1 MRLTS
6 GVERAREFHS
16 FLSRDLRTPLAVIA
30 STTEFLQGSPDL
42 TDKLRE
48 RLKRIERASRQATE
62 LIEALL
68 LLSRAERRGPTRGE
82 VTDVAKV
89 ASDVIESQRPQMG
102 GKPIEIELISDGSV
116 AVNAPPSVLS
126 VALTNLIGNA
136 L

>member
-48 RLKRIERASRQATE
+48 RLKRIERTSRQATE

-82 VTDVAKV
+82 TTDVGKV
-89 ASDVIESQRPQMG
+89 ASDVIESQRPQMRD
-102 GKPIEIELISDGSV
+102 KPLEVELRVKQSGSV
-116 AVNAPPSVLS
+116 NAQRSVLA
-126 VALTNLIGNA
+126 VALTNLIA
-136 L
+136 